1 MYVTRG
7 KLHCLLPSST
17 YIAKNAFTNVCLSQ
31 YDDRIKNTAYRLLSR
46 CINSITNVQC
56 RRAKQT
62 EHRPTHTHYNTLVFT
77 ADFHAER
84 INPEI
89 TARRTCSDKSEYIRI
104 HWLCA
109 GVLVVR
115 LSGRWA
121 SFYGRADIKPFIAVW
136 GQSGPQIT
144 ANSCVCGFSQENK
157 NKDCSGYFSV

>member
-1 MYVTRG
+1 M
-7 KLHCLLPSST
+7 
-17 YIAKNAFTNVCLSQ
+17 
-31 YDDRIKNTAYRLLSR
+31 
-46 CINSITNVQC
+46 QC